1 MTFDIVTIWHF
12 VLTIWHLTMW
22 KFAIWQFDIVDIWH
36 CWHLP
41 LLTSDIVDI
50 WHWQA
55 ISQWLMDQP
64 PLSIKHQDQLARLE
78 GRLALCPS
86 CPGLHRAP
94 SPMSSMHALLIFI
107 STFIL
112 VYIGKESVM
121 VELVTVRSQLQPE
134 SRNVR
139 WWASIS
145 LCWGGGQWAM
155 LSNWACSMYFKKIK
169 ILYLDRNFILSMFYL
184 LSRMHLLLLFRERE
198 IVREGELSVLWSC
211 FLLLDLV
218 AKPNWGQGQFFQK
231 LCQAILQ

>member
-94 SPMSSMHALLIFI
+94 SPMSSRHAILILI
-107 STFIL
+107 SNYVFCRHVFLECPAI
-112 VYIGKESVM
+112 ESVRKQ
-121 VELVTVRSQLQPE
+121 EGIRSFLD
-134 SRNVR
+134 
-139 WWASIS
+139 
-145 LCWGGGQWAM
+145 
-155 LSNWACSMYFKKIK
+155 ACSNAGLSSVASVRYYISGLDTKGVKIPVK
-169 ILYLDRNFILSMFYL
+169 DH
-184 LSRMHLLLLFRERE
+184 LSRGRSLINITEGWLSIWEPMDWETIC
-198 IVREGELSVLWSC
+198 IVSC
-211 FLLLDLV
+211 
-218 AKPNWGQGQFFQK
+218 
-231 LCQAILQ
+231 IL

>member
-107 STFIL
+107 STENGNSKVHFYKPNIP
-112 VYIGKESVM
+112 
-121 VELVTVRSQLQPE
+121 Q
-134 SRNVR
+134 ND
-139 WWASIS
+139 
-145 LCWGGGQWAM
+145 
-155 LSNWACSMYFKKIK
+155 K
-169 ILYLDRNFILSMFYL
+169 ILF
-184 LSRMHLLLLFRERE
+184 
-198 IVREGELSVLWSC
+198 C
-211 FLLLDLV
+211 FKRLQLLDGITEV
-218 AKPNWGQGQFFQK
+218 F
-231 LCQAILQ
+231 